1 MNKPAN
7 EKDLAGYF
15 SKIAEDL
22 PILMAYLY
30 GSFLDDTFNKFSD
43 IDIALLME
51 DLPDKLQQLQVEMKI
66 AALLDQ
72 RFKMPC
78 SFDVRTINNAPLKVK
93 GEVVTRGK
101 LIYCRDEAIR
111 VSFETYVRDRYFDFL
126 PTLNSMREVYLSS
139 VKSGGLFGQT

>member
-1 MNKPAN
+1 MSKPIN

-15 SKIAEDL
+15 SEIVLDL
-22 PILMAYLY
+22 PVSMAYLY

-43 IDIALLME
+43 IDIAILIE
-51 DLPDKLQQLQVEMKI
+51 DLPDKHQQLQLEMKI

-72 RFKMPC
+72 RFKKP
-78 SFDVRTINNAPLKVK
+78 FDIRAVNNAPLKVK

-111 VSFETYVRDRYFDFL
+111 ISFETYVRDRYFDFL
-126 PTLNSMREVYLSS
+126 PTLNSMRKVYLSS
-139 VKSGGLFGQT
+139 VKSGGLIGQA